1 MPMDEPLGSTIISS
15 KLKAEG
21 SKQKSDP
28 QITQINADYFFKLL
42 AYPRIARV
50 FIGSKQKAGQLLSG

>member
-28 QITQINADYFFKLL
+28 QITQINADYFFRLL
-42 AYPRIARV
+42 AYPQITRIDAD
-50 FIGSKQKAGQLLSG
+50 